1 MQVTNVSIAA
11 SSCDHLV
18 ISATVAGQVRTI
30 HVSRS
35 ELALEPG
42 EVQEA
47 FLHRLRAFAKENGYT
62 TVAQIRNN
70 LAGKVFNI

>member
-18 ISATVAGQVRTI
+18 ISATVAGQVRYI
-30 HVSRS
+30 HVSRQ
-35 ELALEPG
+35 ELAHEPG

-47 FLHRLRAFAKENGYT
+47 FLHRLRAFAKENGY
-62 TVAQIRNN
+62 N
-70 LAGKVFNI
+70 LAQLRANLPGKTFNI